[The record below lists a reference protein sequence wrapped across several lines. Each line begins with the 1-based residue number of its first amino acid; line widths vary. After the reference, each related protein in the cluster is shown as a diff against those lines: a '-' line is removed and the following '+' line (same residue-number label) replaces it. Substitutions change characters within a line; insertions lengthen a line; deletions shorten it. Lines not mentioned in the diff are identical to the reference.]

1 MLEWDKKGQKEQ
13 GQDDE
18 DTKDGRKD
26 KKSQLQ
32 NDFALLERKF
42 GPLSTLRTLRKA
54 SNQLLKTA
62 AKPPRTD

>member
-1 MLEWDKKGQKEQ
+1 MDSE
-13 GQDDE
+13 DDE
-18 DTKDGRKD
+18 DNRDGD
-26 KKSQLQ
+26 LKSQLQ

-54 SNQLLKTA
+54 SNHLLKTA